1 MAVNG
6 PGDARKWA
14 LLKRNLAMVEVMTRW
29 ARLVLAIGA
38 MILAGSG
45 APVVQRM
52 MTGDAAAVKAAVTG
66 VDSVPDAV
74 VATRARARFVTA
86 AVRLV
91 PMAMAVVL
99 AAGAVSIHRRRRGR
113 WGVLRLRLEDVGDR
127 WRALLLGAPP
137 AVL

>member
-1 MAVNG
+1 
-6 PGDARKWA
+6 
-14 LLKRNLAMVEVMTRW
+14 MVGVMTRW
-29 ARLVLAIGA
+29 ARLVLVTAA

-45 APVVQRM
+45 APVVERM
-52 MTGDAAAVKAAVTG
+52 MTGDAAAVQAAVAG

-74 VATRARARFVTA
+74 VATRARARFFTA

-99 AAGAVSIHRRRRGR
+99 AAGAASIHRHQRGG

-137 AVL
+137 APVVL

>member
-1 MAVNG
+1 
-6 PGDARKWA
+6 
-14 LLKRNLAMVEVMTRW
+14 MVEVMTRW
-29 ARLVLAIGA
+29 ARLVLATAA

-45 APVVQRM
+45 APVVERM
-52 MTGDAAAVKAAVTG
+52 MTGDAAAVQAAVAG
-66 VDSVPDAV
+66 IDSVPDAV
-74 VATRARARFVTA
+74 VATRARVRFLTA

-91 PMAMAVVL
+91 PMAVAVEL
-99 AAGAVSIHRRRRGR
+99 AAGAVPIHRRRGR

>member
-1 MAVNG
+1 
-6 PGDARKWA
+6 
-14 LLKRNLAMVEVMTRW
+14 MVEVMTRW
-29 ARLVLAIGA
+29 ARLVFAIAA

-45 APVVQRM
+45 APVVERM
-52 MTGDAAAVKAAVTG
+52 MTGDAAAVQAAVAG

-74 VATRARARFVTA
+74 VATRARARFFTA

-99 AAGAVSIHRRRRGR
+99 AAGPAPIHRRRRGR
-113 WGVLRLRLEDVGDR
+113 WVVLRLRLEDVGDR